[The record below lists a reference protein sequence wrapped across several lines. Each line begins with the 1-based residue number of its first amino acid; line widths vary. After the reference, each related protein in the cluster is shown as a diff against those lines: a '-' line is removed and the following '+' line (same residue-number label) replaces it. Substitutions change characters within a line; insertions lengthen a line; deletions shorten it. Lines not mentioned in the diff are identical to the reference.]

1 MEMKVTYYI
10 GTHGYTSISSLM
22 YIVDCLDWTN
32 ATIDAM
38 KVRGIDGPYHELYV
52 LVMSMGFVA
61 IKAYLTET
69 FQILLESVPPEGHP
83 GETATFGAE
92 KISIRVEW

>member
-1 MEMKVTYYI
+1 MKVTYYI
-10 GTHGYTSISSLM
+10 GTFGCRSISSLM
-22 YIVDCLDWTN
+22 YGIECLDWTN
-32 ATIDAM
+32 AMIDAM
-38 KVRGIDGPYHELYV
+38 KVRGIDGPYHELHV
-52 LVMSMGFVA
+52 LAMSMGFVA

-69 FQILLESVPPEGHP
+69 FQMLLESVPLGEHP